1 MTEKS
6 KPLDRREAA
15 EYWDTHSVDEVESEE
30 VEIEVKKPLSAVLT
44 VRLDPDHLK
53 KLKLLARA
61 QGIGVT
67 TMARHIL
74 EQALE
79 RPGSQLVLQALQDA
93 GVKRAV
99 SSVLAQSQI
108 PPDTEE
114 PVYYILSRESLE
126 HIGRMVYDTA
136 HQLLMEG
143 IREKAAAVTEKQGE
157 LYDRVRE
164 MAEAKI

>member
-1 MTEKS
+1 MTEKN
-6 KPLDRREAA
+6 KPMDRREAA
-15 EYWDTHSVDEVESEE
+15 EFWDTHGVDEVESEE

-67 TMARHIL
+67 TMARRIL

-79 RPGSQLVLQALQDA
+79 KPGSQLVLQALEDA
-93 GVKRAV
+93 SVRHAI
-99 SSVLAQSQI
+99 SQVLAESQV

-126 HIGRMVYDTA
+126 YIGRLVYDTA
-136 HQLLMEG
+136 YQLLMEA
-143 IREKAAAVTEKQGE
+143 IREKSTAVTERQGE
-157 LYDRVRE
+157 IYDRVRE
-164 MAEAKI
+164 IAEATR